1 MNDLQESI
9 LSGHNIGP
17 FRDFIITMPAITLI
31 AGENGT
37 GKSTISKSLY
47 MLLNAPLSIDKLI
60 LNEKRRIQ
68 TRLRILTRERSSSIR
83 EMLSDDDLLNDIVS
97 KNPRIADDLIWYRA
111 LQGVSSLEDIHDQ
124 ELLSTLIKRIVNA
137 EFDGQLLT
145 MGKSDGYV
153 GYEGSGSDSS
163 IRINGD
169 KYDISAPMI
178 GGSVLYLESISLL
191 DYISSMRHSPST
203 LNHRNNAGNMLED
216 AVLRISRDDESLID
230 EIGRKRLKKD
240 FSDSLHSMINGRFGY
255 DRESRSYYFESASN
269 KYSLENVASGVK
281 SFAALDLFISYGV
294 LKSDSVLILDEP
306 ETNLHPLLQVR
317 YAELLCSLIKKTN
330 IRLIINSHSPFFI
343 EALALYASKELP
355 EDSLRLYFTRMHDDY
370 HAEISDVTKDPS
382 VIYESL
388 AAPYEIMDRI
398 WSRI

>member
-17 FRDFIITMPAITLI
+17 FKDFVITMPAITLI

-47 MLLNAPLSIDKLI
+47 MLLNAPASIDRLI
-60 LNEKRRIQ
+60 YNERRNSIR
-68 TRLRILTRERSSSIR
+68 RLSFFLRESSSSIK
-83 EMLSDDDLLNDIVS
+83 EILSDDDKLKDIVS
-97 KNPRIADDLIWYRA
+97 RNPRIADDVIWYKT
-111 LQGVSSLEDIHDQ
+111 LNGISSLKDIHDQ
-124 ELLSTLIKRIVNA
+124 EILSTLIKRIVNA

-145 MGKSDGYV
+145 NEKSDGYV
-153 GYEGSGSDSS
+153 GFEGRGADSL

-169 KYDISAPMI
+169 KYDISVPLI

-191 DYISSMRHSPST
+191 DYISSMRHSSSR
-203 LNHRNNAGNMLED
+203 LNHRNNAGNMLQD
-216 AVLRISRDDESLID
+216 AVSRISGDDESLID
-230 EIGRKRLKKD
+230 EIGRNRLRKD
-240 FSDSLHSMINGRFGY
+240 FSDSLHSMIHGSFGY
-255 DRESRSYYFESASN
+255 DRKSRSYYFESDNN

-281 SFAALDLFISYGV
+281 SFATLDLFISYGI
-294 LKSDSVLILDEP
+294 LKSDSILILDEP

-317 YAELLCSLIKKTN
+317 YAELLCSLIKKTS
-330 IRLIINSHSPFFI
+330 IRMLINSHSPFFI

-355 EDSLRLYFTRMHDDY
+355 DDSLRLYFTRMHDDY